1 MSDDPKLEELDKLIS
16 TGKQK
21 GYVTYEELNDAL
33 PGDLISSYQLDDIM
47 LMFGAMDIDVVD
59 SAKARRLTSP
69 ASPSQMLVCAL
80 PSYVASG
87 GSGRSPGTSMTSTSR
102 RVSDQ

>member
-33 PGDLISSYQLDDIM
+33 PGDLERIFLS
-47 LMFGAMDIDVVD
+47 
-59 SAKARRLTSP
+59 LT
-69 ASPSQMLVCAL
+69 Q
-80 PSYVASG
+80 
-87 GSGRSPGTSMTSTSR
+87 
-102 RVSDQ
+102 D